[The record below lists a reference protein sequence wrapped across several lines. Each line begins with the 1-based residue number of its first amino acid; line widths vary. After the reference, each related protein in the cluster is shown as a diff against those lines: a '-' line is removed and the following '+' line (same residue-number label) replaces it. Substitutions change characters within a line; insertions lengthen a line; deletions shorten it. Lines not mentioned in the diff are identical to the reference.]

1 MTPVTSRAQHSAF
14 ELPAEVRELKAR
26 AAEFV
31 EREIRPVEEKVAK
44 TESID
49 RADIAMLR
57 KKARAAGF
65 AMLNMPVRYGGKDLS
80 MLGQVAIEEEAGKAT
95 NGLGFTVADR
105 GPRELVE
112 IATED
117 QVQRFVMPVIR
128 GEAREAWAVTEPGAG
143 SDVSAINA
151 RAERDGDQWVINA
164 EKWFVTD
171 ADTAAFF
178 IVLAWAGRARAG
190 ASSRDS
196 VAGAPEEQSL
206 FLVRRD
212 NPGVHFDRFPHFMHD
227 PYISKHA
234 EMRFVDCRVG
244 DADRVPASGAE
255 GAKAWFTAERLF
267 IAARSCGTAE
277 RVIELARSWAQER
290 IAYGHPIA
298 DYQGVQFP
306 LADSLTELAAARLLT
321 YYAAA
326 EFDRGGDPRIAHG
339 KAAMAKL
346 FASEMVAR
354 VTDRA
359 VQIFGGRGF
368 MTEHPVN
375 RYYREVRVDRIWEG
389 TSEIQRLI
397 IARGL
402 FKRGAAP
409 YVS

>member
-1 MTPVTSRAQHSAF
+1 MTTPTADRTQPAVF
-14 ELPAEVRELKAR
+14 ELPPEIRELKAR
-26 AAEFV
+26 AAAFV
-31 EREIRPVEEKVAK
+31 EKEIRPVEDKVAK

-49 RADIAMLR
+49 PADWAMLR
-57 KKARAAGF
+57 SKARAAGF
-65 AMLNMPVRYGGKDLS
+65 SMLNMPVRYGGKDLS

-95 NGLGFTVADR
+95 NGLGFAVADR

-143 SDVSAINA
+143 SDVSAISA
-151 RAERDGDQWVINA
+151 RAERDGDEWVINA

-178 IVLAWAGRARAG
+178 IVLAWAGQ
-190 ASSRDS
+190 
-196 VAGAPEEQSL
+196 EQSL

-244 DADRVPASGAE
+244 DEDRVPASGAE

-277 RVIELARSWAQER
+277 RVIELARTWAQER
-290 IAYGHPIA
+290 VAYGHPIA
-298 DYQGVQFP
+298 DYQGIQFP

-321 YYAAA
+321 YYAAV
-326 EFDRGGDPRIAHG
+326 EFDRAGDPRVAHG

-359 VQIFGGRGF
+359 LQIFGGRGF

-409 YVS
+409 YIS

>member
-1 MTPVTSRAQHSAF
+1 VTTPVSARTSLAAF
-14 ELPAEVRELKAR
+14 ELPADIRELKAR
-26 AAEFV
+26 AAAFV
-31 EREIRPVEEKVAK
+31 EKEIRPIEEKVAQ
-44 TESID
+44 TETID
-49 RADIAMLR
+49 RDDIAMLR
-57 KKARAAGF
+57 QKARAAGF
-65 AMLNMPVRYGGKDLS
+65 AMLNMPSRLGGKDLS
-80 MLGQVAIEEEAGKAT
+80 MLGQVAVEEEAGKAT
-95 NGLGFTVADR
+95 NGLGFVVADR
-105 GPRELVE
+105 GPRELLE
-112 IATED
+112 IANED
-117 QVQRFVMPVIR
+117 QIQRFVAPIVR

-143 SDVSAINA
+143 SDVSAIKA
-151 RAERDGDQWVINA
+151 RAVRDGDRWVINA

-178 IVLAWAGRARAG
+178 IVLAWAG
-190 ASSRDS
+190 D
-196 VAGAPEEQSL
+196 EQAL
-206 FLVRRD
+206 FLVKRD
-212 NPGVHFDRFPHFMHD
+212 NPGVHFDRLPRFMHD

-234 EMRFVDCRVG
+234 EMRFVDCVVG
-244 DADRVPASGAE
+244 DEDRVPASGDE

-290 IAYGHPIA
+290 VAYGNPIA

-321 YYAAA
+321 YYAAV
-326 EFDRGGDPRIAHG
+326 EFDRGGDQRIAHG

-346 FASEMVAR
+346 FASEMVGR

-359 VQIFGGRGF
+359 LQIFGGRGF
-368 MTEHPVN
+368 MTENVVN

-409 YVS
+409 YIS

>member
-1 MTPVTSRAQHSAF
+1 
-14 ELPAEVRELKAR
+14 
-26 AAEFV
+26 
-31 EREIRPVEEKVAK
+31 
-44 TESID
+44 
-49 RADIAMLR
+49 MLR
-57 KKARAAGF
+57 RKARAAGF
-65 AMLNMPVRYGGKDLS
+65 AMLNMPSRLGGKDLS
-80 MLGQVAIEEEAGKAT
+80 MLGQVAVEEEAGKAT
-95 NGLGFTVADR
+95 NGLGFVVADR

-117 QVQRFVMPVIR
+117 QIERYIVPIVR

-143 SDVSAINA
+143 SDVNAIQA
-151 RAERDGDQWVINA
+151 RAVRDGDKWVINA
-164 EKWFVTD
+164 QKWFVTD

-178 IVLAWAGRARAG
+178 IVLAWAG
-190 ASSRDS
+190 
-196 VAGAPEEQSL
+196 EEQAL
-206 FLVRRD
+206 FLVKRD
-212 NPGVHFDRFPHFMHD
+212 NPGVHFDRLPRFMHD

-234 EMRFVDCRVG
+234 EMRFVDCVVG
-244 DADRVPASGAE
+244 DEDRVPASGDE

-277 RVIELARSWAQER
+277 RVIELARTWAQER
-290 IAYGHPIA
+290 VAYGSAIA

-326 EFDRGGDPRIAHG
+326 EFDRGGDQRIAHG

-346 FASEMVAR
+346 FASEMVGR

-359 VQIFGGRGF
+359 LQIFGGRGF
-368 MTEHPVN
+368 MTENVVN

-409 YVS
+409 YIS

>member
-1 MTPVTSRAQHSAF
+1 VKETVAQPAAF
-14 ELPAEVRELKAR
+14 VLPAEVRELKRR
-26 AAEFV
+26 AGEFV
-31 EREIRPVEEKVAK
+31 EKEIWPIEEKVAK
-44 TESID
+44 AEAID
-49 RADIAMLR
+49 RSDLAMLR

-65 AMLNMPVRYGGKDLS
+65 SMLNMPVRLGGKDLS

-95 NGLGFTVADR
+95 NGLGFAVADR
-105 GPRELVE
+105 GPRELVD
-112 IATED
+112 IATDD

-143 SDVSAINA
+143 SDVGAI
-151 RAERDGDQWVINA
+151 RATAVRDGDGWVLNA

-178 IVLAWAGRARAG
+178 IVLAWAGK
-190 ASSRDS
+190 
-196 VAGAPEEQSL
+196 EQSL

-212 NPGVHFDRFPHFMHD
+212 NPGVHIDRLPHFMHD

-244 DADRVPASGAE
+244 DEDRVPSSGDE

-277 RVIELARSWAQER
+277 RVIDLATAWAKER
-290 IAYGHPIA
+290 VAYGRPIG

-306 LADSLTELAAARLLT
+306 LADCLTELAAARLLT
-321 YYAAA
+321 YHAAA
-326 EFDRGGDPRIAHG
+326 EFDSGSDHRVAHG

-359 VQIFGGRGF
+359 LQIFGGRGF
-368 MTEHPVN
+368 MTENPVN

-402 FKRGAAP
+402 FKRGAATYLP
-409 YVS
+409 

>member
-1 MTPVTSRAQHSAF
+1 MTYT
-14 ELPAEVRELKAR
+14 LPDDIKELKRR
-26 AAEFV
+26 ALEFV
-31 EREIRPVEEKVAK
+31 ETEIRPVESKVAA
-44 TESID
+44 TEVID
-49 RADIAMLR
+49 PADVVMLR
-57 KKARAAGF
+57 RKARAAGF
-65 AMLNMPVRYGGKDLS
+65 SMLNMPEKYGGKDLS

-95 NGLGFTVADR
+95 NGLGFAVADR

-117 QVQRFVMPVIR
+117 QVRRFIMPVIR

-143 SDVSAINA
+143 SDVGAISA
-151 RAERDGDQWVINA
+151 RAERQGGDWVINA

-171 ADTAAFF
+171 ADTATFF
-178 IVLAWAGRARAG
+178 IVLAWAG
-190 ASSRDS
+190 D
-196 VAGAPEEQSL
+196 EQAL

-212 NPGVHFDRFPHFMHD
+212 NPGVQFLRFPHFMHD

-234 EMRFVDCRVG
+234 EMKFVDCRVP
-244 DADRVPASGAE
+244 DSDRVPASGQE

-277 RVIELARSWAQER
+277 RVIELSRAWAQER
-290 IAYGHPIA
+290 VAYGHPIA
-298 DYQGVQFP
+298 EYQGVQFP

-321 YYAAA
+321 YYAAEA
-326 EFDRGGDPRIAHG
+326 FDQGGDPRVVHG

-346 FASEMVAR
+346 FASEMIAR

-359 VQIFGGRGF
+359 LQIFGGRGF
-368 MTEHPVN
+368 MTEHVVN

-402 FKRGAAP
+402 LKRGAAP
-409 YVS
+409 YIT

>member
-1 MTPVTSRAQHSAF
+1 MTPVTSRAQQAAF

-31 EREIRPVEEKVAK
+31 EREIRHVEEKVAK
-44 TESID
+44 TESIEP
-49 RADIAMLR
+49 ADIAMLR

-143 SDVSAINA
+143 SDVSAISA
-151 RAERDGDQWVINA
+151 RAERDGDEWVINA

-178 IVLAWAGRARAG
+178 IVLAWAGQ
-190 ASSRDS
+190 
-196 VAGAPEEQSL
+196 EQSL

-244 DADRVPASGAE
+244 DEDRVPASGAE

-290 IAYGHPIA
+290 IAYGRPIA
-298 DYQGVQFP
+298 EYQGVQFP

-326 EFDRGGDPRIAHG
+326 EFDRDGDPRIAHG

-368 MTEHPVN
+368 MTEHTVN

-402 FKRGAAP
+402 FKRGAGP

>member
-1 MTPVTSRAQHSAF
+1 MKAPVREQSQPAAF
-14 ELPAEVRELKAR
+14 ELPLEVRELKAR

-31 EREIRPVEEKVAK
+31 EKEIRPIEEKVAK
-44 TESID
+44 TEAID
-49 RADIAMLR
+49 PADVAMLR
-57 KKARAAGF
+57 KKSRAAGF
-65 AMLNMPVRYGGKDLS
+65 S
-80 MLGQVAIEEEAGKAT
+80 MLGQGAIEEEAGKAT
-95 NGLGFTVADR
+95 NGLGFMVADR

-112 IATED
+112 IASED
-117 QVQRFVMPVIR
+117 QVQRFIVPVIR

-143 SDVSAINA
+143 SDTSAISA
-151 RAERDGDQWVINA
+151 QAVRDGKDWIINA

-178 IVLAWAGRARAG
+178 IVLAWAHPAQAG
-190 ASSRDS
+190 NSTA
-196 VAGAPEEQSL
+196 EQSL

-212 NPGVHFDRFPHFMHD
+212 NPGVHFDRLPHFMHD

-234 EMRFVDCRVG
+234 EMRFVDCRVP
-244 DADRVPASGAE
+244 DEDRVPASGSE

-277 RVIELARSWAQER
+277 RLIELSRSWAQER
-290 IAYGHPIA
+290 VAYGNPIA

-326 EFDRGGDPRIAHG
+326 DFDRGGDPRITHG

-359 VQIFGGRGF
+359 LQIFGGRGF
-368 MTEHPVN
+368 MTEHVVN

-409 YVS
+409 YIS

>member
-1 MTPVTSRAQHSAF
+1 MKTPVTDRTQPAVF
-14 ELPAEVRELKAR
+14 ELPADLRELKAR
-26 AAEFV
+26 AAAFV
-31 EREIRPVEEKVAK
+31 EDEVRPIEEKVAK
-44 TESID
+44 TAKIE

-57 KKARAAGF
+57 QKARAAGF
-65 AMLNMPVRYGGKDLS
+65 SMLNMPVRYGGKDLS
-80 MLGQVAIEEEAGKAT
+80 MLGQVAIEEESGKAT

-143 SDVSAINA
+143 SDVSAISA
-151 RAERDGDQWVINA
+151 SAVRDGDQWVINA

-178 IVLAWAGRARAG
+178 IVLANTGPASAGRN
-190 ASSRDS
+190 STD
-196 VAGAPEEQSL
+196 EQSL

-227 PYISKHA
+227 PYISRHA

-244 DADRVPASGAE
+244 DEDRVPSSGQE

-267 IAARSCGTAE
+267 IAARACGTAE
-277 RVIELARSWAQER
+277 RVIELARAWALDR
-290 IAYGHPIA
+290 VAYGHPIA

-359 VQIFGGRGF
+359 LQIFGGRGF
-368 MTEHPVN
+368 MTENVVN

-402 FKRGAAP
+402 LKRGAAP
-409 YVS
+409 YVT

>member
-1 MTPVTSRAQHSAF
+1 MKTPVTDRAQPAVF
-14 ELPAEVRELKAR
+14 ELPPEVRELKAR

-44 TESID
+44 TEAID
-49 RADIAMLR
+49 RADIDMLR

-117 QVQRFVMPVIR
+117 QVQRFVVPIIR

-143 SDVSAINA
+143 SDVGAISA
-151 RAERDGDQWVINA
+151 RAVRDGDSWVINA

-178 IVLAWAGRARAG
+178 IVLAWAG
-190 ASSRDS
+190 
-196 VAGAPEEQSL
+196 EEQSL
-206 FLVRRD
+206 FLVKRD
-212 NPGVHFDRFPHFMHD
+212 NPGVHFDRLPHFMHD

-244 DADRVPASGAE
+244 DEDRVPASGAE

-277 RVIELARSWAQER
+277 RVIELARAWAQER
-290 IAYGHPIA
+290 IAYGHSIA

-326 EFDRGGDPRIAHG
+326 EFDRGGDYRIAHG

-346 FASEMVAR
+346 FASEMVGR

-359 VQIFGGRGF
+359 LQIFGGRGF

-409 YVS
+409 YIS

>member
-1 MTPVTSRAQHSAF
+1 MSKIADRAPASFQ
-14 ELPAEVRELKAR
+14 LPTDVRELKAR
-26 AAEFV
+26 ALEFV
-31 EREIRPVEEKVAK
+31 EREIRPIEEKVAK
-44 TESID
+44 TEAID
-49 RADIAMLR
+49 PADWAMLR
-57 KKARAAGF
+57 SKARAAGF

-95 NGLGFTVADR
+95 NGLGFAVADR

-112 IATED
+112 MATED
-117 QVQRFVMPVIR
+117 QIQRFVMPVIR
-128 GEAREAWAVTEPGAG
+128 GETREAWAVTEPGAG
-143 SDVSAINA
+143 SDVSGIKA
-151 RAERDGDQWVINA
+151 RAERHGNEWVINA

-171 ADTAAFF
+171 ADKAEFF
-178 IVLAWAGRARAG
+178 IVLAWAGE
-190 ASSRDS
+190 D
-196 VAGAPEEQSL
+196 QNL
-206 FLVRRD
+206 FLVHRD
-212 NPGVHFDRFPHFMHD
+212 NPGVKFDRFPAFMHD

-234 EMRFVDCRVG
+234 EMRFVDCRVPE
-244 DADRVPASGAE
+244 ADRVPASGEE

-277 RVIELARSWAQER
+277 RVIELARAWAQER
-290 IAYGHPIA
+290 VANGHPIA
-298 DYQGVQFP
+298 DYQGVSFP

-321 YYAAA
+321 YYAAE

-359 VQIFGGRGF
+359 LQIFGGRGF
-368 MTEHPVN
+368 MTEHVIN

-402 FKRGAAP
+402 MKRGVAP

>member
-1 MTPVTSRAQHSAF
+1 MSQAPVRDRTDVAHFALPPDIRA
-14 ELPAEVRELKAR
+14 LKER

-31 EREIRPVEEKVAK
+31 EREIRPIEEKVAR
-44 TESID
+44 TERID
-49 RADIAMLR
+49 PQDVAALR

-65 AMLNMPVRYGGKDLS
+65 SMLNMPVRYGGQDLS
-80 MLGQVAIEEEAGKAT
+80 MLGQVAIEEAAGMAT
-95 NGLGFTVADR
+95 NGLGFIVADR

-112 IATED
+112 VASED
-117 QVQRFVMPVIR
+117 QIQRYVMPVIR
-128 GEAREAWAVTEPGAG
+128 GEVREAWAITEPGAG
-143 SDVSAINA
+143 SDTSAITTQ
-151 RAERDGDQWVINA
+151 AEQAGSNWVING
-164 EKWFVTD
+164 EKWFVTGG
-171 ADTAAFF
+171 DTAAFL
-178 IVLAWAGRARAG
+178 IVLAWNG
-190 ASSRDS
+190 D
-196 VAGAPEEQSL
+196 EQSL

-212 NPGVHFDRFPHFMHD
+212 NPGVEIVRTPGFMHD
-227 PYISKHA
+227 PYIDHHA
-234 EMRFVDCRVG
+234 EIRFRNCRVP
-244 DADRVPASGAE
+244 DTDRVPSGGDD
-255 GAKAWFTAERLF
+255 GARAWFTAERLF
-267 IAARSCGTAE
+267 IAARACGTAE

-290 IAYGHPIA
+290 VAYGHPIA

-306 LADSLTELAAARLLT
+306 LADSLTELAAARQLT
-321 YYAAA
+321 YHAA
-326 EFDRGGDPRIAHG
+326 EALDREDDVKVVHG

-359 VQIFGGRGF
+359 LQIFGGRGF

-402 FKRGAAP
+402 FKRGAKP

>member
-1 MTPVTSRAQHSAF
+1 MKETVGETTQPAAF
-14 ELPAEVRELKAR
+14 VLPADVRELKAR
-26 AAEFV
+26 AGDFV
-31 EREIRPVEEKVAK
+31 EKEIWPIEAKVAK
-44 TESID
+44 AEAID
-49 RADIAMLR
+49 PADVAMLR

-65 AMLNMPVRYGGKDLS
+65 SMLNMPVRLGGKDLS

-95 NGLGFTVADR
+95 NGLGFAVADR

-112 IATED
+112 IASEN
-117 QVQRFVMPVIR
+117 QIQRFVMPIMR

-143 SDVSAINA
+143 SDVSAI
-151 RAERDGDQWVINA
+151 RATAVRDGDSWVLNA

-171 ADTAAFF
+171 ADIAAFF
-178 IVLAWAGRARAG
+178 IVLAWAGQ
-190 ASSRDS
+190 
-196 VAGAPEEQSL
+196 EQAL
-206 FLVRRD
+206 FLVARD
-212 NPGVHFDRFPHFMHD
+212 NPGVHIDRLPHFMHD

-234 EMRFVDCRVG
+234 EMRFMDCRVK
-244 DADRVPASGAE
+244 DEDRVPASGEE

-267 IAARSCGTAE
+267 IAARCCGTAE
-277 RVIELARSWAQER
+277 RVIDLACAWARER
-290 IAYGHPIA
+290 VAYGHPIS
-298 DYQGVQFP
+298 DYQAVQFP

-321 YYAAA
+321 YHAAA
-326 EFDRGGDPRIAHG
+326 EFDGGGDPRVAHG

-359 VQIFGGRGF
+359 LQIFGGRGF
-368 MTEHPVN
+368 MTENPVN

-402 FKRGAAP
+402 FKRGAAA
-409 YVS
+409 YLS

>member
-1 MTPVTSRAQHSAF
+1 MTRPVTDRTQPGVF
-14 ELPAEVRELKAR
+14 ELPADVRELKAR
-26 AAEFV
+26 AAAFV
-31 EREIRPVEEKVAK
+31 EQEIRPIEEKVAK
-44 TESID
+44 TAKIE
-49 RADIAMLR
+49 RADVAMLR
-57 KKARAAGF
+57 QKARAAGF
-65 AMLNMPVRYGGKDLS
+65 SMLNMPSRYGGKDLS

-117 QVQRFVMPVIR
+117 QIQRFIVPIIR

-143 SDVSAINA
+143 SDTGAITA
-151 RAERDGDQWVINA
+151 RAERDGDGWVINA

-178 IVLAWAGRARAG
+178 IVLARVG
-190 ASSRDS
+190 
-196 VAGAPEEQSL
+196 EEQTL

-212 NPGVHFDRFPHFMHD
+212 NPGVHFDRLPHFMHD

-234 EMRFVDCRVG
+234 EMRFVNCRVE
-244 DADRVPASGAE
+244 DEDRVPASGSE

-267 IAARSCGTAE
+267 IAARCCGTAE

-290 IAYGHPIA
+290 VAYGHPIA

-326 EFDRGGDPRIAHG
+326 EFDRAGDPRIAHG
-339 KAAMAKL
+339 KTAMAKL
-346 FASEMVAR
+346 FASEMIGR

-359 VQIFGGRGF
+359 LQIFGGRGF
-368 MTEHPVN
+368 MTEHTIN

-409 YVS
+409 YIS

>member
-1 MTPVTSRAQHSAF
+1 MRTQVTDSAKQAAF
-14 ELPAEVRELKAR
+14 ELPPGVRELKAR

-31 EREIRPVEEKVAK
+31 EREIRPVEEKVAR
-44 TESID
+44 TEVID
-49 RADIAMLR
+49 RDDVAALR

-65 AMLNMPVRYGGKDLS
+65 SMLNMPVRYGGKDLS
-80 MLGQVAIEEEAGKAT
+80 MLGQVAVEEEAGKAT
-95 NGLGFTVADR
+95 NGLGFAVADR

-117 QVQRFVMPVIR
+117 QIQRFIMPIMR

-143 SDVSAINA
+143 SDVGAIA
-151 RAERDGDQWVINA
+151 TRAVRDGGDWVING

-178 IVLAWAGRARAG
+178 IVLARAG
-190 ASSRDS
+190 EDQA
-196 VAGAPEEQSL
+196 L
-206 FLVRRD
+206 FLVGKD
-212 NPGVHFDRFPHFMHD
+212 NPGVYFNRLPHFMHD

-234 EMRFVDCRVG
+234 EMRFIDCRVA
-244 DADRVPASGAE
+244 DRDRVPTSGQE

-277 RVIELARSWAQER
+277 RVIELARAWAMER
-290 IAYGHPIA
+290 VAFDHPIA

-321 YYAAA
+321 YYAAE
-326 EFDRGGDPRIAHG
+326 EFDRGGDVRIAHG

-346 FASEMVAR
+346 FASEMVGR

-409 YVS
+409 YIS

>member
-1 MTPVTSRAQHSAF
+1 
-14 ELPAEVRELKAR
+14 
-26 AAEFV
+26 
-31 EREIRPVEEKVAK
+31 
-44 TESID
+44 
-49 RADIAMLR
+49 
-57 KKARAAGF
+57 
-65 AMLNMPVRYGGKDLS
+65 

-95 NGLGFTVADR
+95 NGLGFAVADR

-117 QVQRFVMPVIR
+117 QIQRFVMPIMR
-128 GEAREAWAVTEPGAG
+128 GETREAWAVTEPGAG
-143 SDVSAINA
+143 SDVSAISA
-151 RAERDGDQWVINA
+151 RAERDGDGWVINA
-164 EKWFVTD
+164 QKWFVTD

-178 IVLAWAGRARAG
+178 IVLAWAGDDQA
-190 ASSRDS
+190 
-196 VAGAPEEQSL
+196 L
-206 FLVRRD
+206 FLVKRD
-212 NPGVHFDRFPHFMHD
+212 NPGVHFDRLPHFMHD

-234 EMRFVDCRVG
+234 EMRFVNCRVG
-244 DADRVPASGAE
+244 DEDRVPASGAE

-277 RVIELARSWAQER
+277 RVIELARSWALER
-290 IAYGHPIA
+290 VAYGHPIA
-298 DYQGVQFP
+298 DYQGVEFP

-326 EFDRGGDPRIAHG
+326 EFDRGGDARVAHG

-346 FASEMVAR
+346 FASEMVGR

-359 VQIFGGRGF
+359 LQIFGGRGF

-402 FKRGAAP
+402 FKRGVAP
-409 YVS
+409 YTS

>member
-1 MTPVTSRAQHSAF
+1 VKTPVTDRTQPVAF

-26 AAEFV
+26 AAAFV
-31 EREIRPVEEKVAK
+31 ENEIWPIELKVAK
-44 TESID
+44 TEAID
-49 RADIAMLR
+49 PADWAMLR

-65 AMLNMPVRYGGKDLS
+65 SMLNMPVHLGGKDLS
-80 MLGQVAIEEEAGKAT
+80 MLGQVAIEEEAGRAT
-95 NGLGFTVADR
+95 NGLGFAVADR

-143 SDVSAINA
+143 SDVSAIRA
-151 RAERDGDQWVINA
+151 RAERDGDEWVINA

-178 IVLAWAGRARAG
+178 IVLAWAGEA
-190 ASSRDS
+190 
-196 VAGAPEEQSL
+196 QSL
-206 FLVRRD
+206 FLVGRD
-212 NPGVHFDRFPHFMHD
+212 NPGVHIDRLPHFMHD
-227 PYISKHA
+227 PYVSKHA
-234 EMRFVDCRVG
+234 EMRFVDCRVSER
-244 DADRVPASGAE
+244 DRVPKSGEE
-255 GAKAWFTAERLF
+255 GARSWFTAERLF

-277 RVIELARSWAQER
+277 RVIELARSWAQDR
-290 IAYGHPIA
+290 VAYGHAIA

-326 EFDRGGDPRIAHG
+326 EFDRGGDQRIAHG

-359 VQIFGGRGF
+359 LQIFGGRGF

-409 YVS
+409 YVT

>member
-1 MTPVTSRAQHSAF
+1 MTKTVGERTQPAAFVLPRDVRA
-14 ELPAEVRELKAR
+14 LKNR
-26 AAEFV
+26 AGEFV
-31 EREIRPVEEKVAK
+31 EKEIWPIEAKVAK
-44 TESID
+44 AEAID
-49 RADIAMLR
+49 PADVAMLR

-65 AMLNMPVRYGGKDLS
+65 SMLNMPARLGGKDLS

-95 NGLGFTVADR
+95 NGLGFAVADR

-112 IATED
+112 IASED
-117 QVQRFVMPVIR
+117 QIQRYVMPVIR

-143 SDVSAINA
+143 SDVNAI
-151 RAERDGDQWVINA
+151 RATAVRDGDGWVLNA

-171 ADTAAFF
+171 ADTAAFY
-178 IVLAWAGRARAG
+178 IVLAWTGK
-190 ASSRDS
+190 
-196 VAGAPEEQSL
+196 EQSL
-206 FLVRRD
+206 FLVARD
-212 NPGVHFDRFPHFMHD
+212 NPGVNIDRLPHFMHD

-234 EMRFVDCRVG
+234 EMRFADCRVK
-244 DADRVPASGAE
+244 DEDRVQGSGEE

-277 RVIELARSWAQER
+277 RVIDLAVAWAQER
-290 IAYGHPIA
+290 VAYGHPIS

-321 YYAAA
+321 YHAAA
-326 EFDRGGDPRIAHG
+326 EFDGGGDPRVAHG

-346 FASEMVAR
+346 YASEMVAR

-359 VQIFGGRGF
+359 LQTFGGRGF

-402 FKRGAAP
+402 FKRGAATYLP
-409 YVS
+409 

>member
-1 MTPVTSRAQHSAF
+1 MKVTDRAEPAAF
-14 ELPAEVRELKAR
+14 ELPAGVRDLKTR

-31 EREIRPVEEKVAK
+31 EKEIRPVEEKVAK
-44 TESID
+44 TEAID
-49 RADIAMLR
+49 PADVAMLR

-65 AMLNMPVRYGGKDLS
+65 SMLNMPARLGGKDLS

-112 IATED
+112 IASED
-117 QVQRFVMPVIR
+117 QVQRYVMPIIR
-128 GEAREAWAVTEPGAG
+128 GDAREAWAVTEPGAG
-143 SDVSAINA
+143 SDVSAIAA
-151 RAERDGDQWVINA
+151 RAVRDGNEWVINA

-178 IVLAWAGRARAG
+178 IVLAWAPPAHAG
-190 ASSRDS
+190 PNST
-196 VAGAPEEQSL
+196 EEQSL

-212 NPGVHFDRFPHFMHD
+212 NPGVHFDRLPHFMHD

-234 EMRFVDCRVG
+234 EMRFVDCRVP
-244 DADRVPASGAE
+244 DEDRVPTSGEE

-290 IAYGHPIA
+290 VAYGHPIA

-321 YYAAA
+321 YYAAV

-359 VQIFGGRGF
+359 LQIFGGRGF
-368 MTEHPVN
+368 MTEHVVN

>member
-1 MTPVTSRAQHSAF
+1 MKTHVTDRAQPAPFS
-14 ELPAEVRELKAR
+14 LPEDIRELKAR
-26 AAEFV
+26 AARFV
-31 EREIRPVEEKVAK
+31 EKEIRPIEEKVAK
-44 TESID
+44 TETID
-49 RADIAMLR
+49 LADFALLR

-65 AMLNMPVRYGGKDLS
+65 SMLNMPVKYGGKDLS

-95 NGLGFTVADR
+95 NGLGFAVADR

-112 IATED
+112 IASED
-117 QVQRFVMPVIR
+117 QVQRFVMQVIR

-143 SDVSAINA
+143 SDVSGIST
-151 RAERDGDQWVINA
+151 RAVRHGDDWVING

-178 IVLAWAGRARAG
+178 IVLAWA
-190 ASSRDS
+190 DD
-196 VAGAPEEQSL
+196 EQTL
-206 FLVRRD
+206 FLVPRD
-212 NPGVHFDRFPHFMHD
+212 NPGIRFDRMPGFMHD
-227 PYISKHA
+227 PYVSKHA
-234 EMRFVDCRVG
+234 EMRFVDCRVP
-244 DADRVPASGAE
+244 DADRVSSSGQE

-267 IAARSCGTAE
+267 IAARSCGAAE
-277 RVIELARSWAQER
+277 RVIELARVWAQER
-290 IAYGHPIA
+290 VAYGHPIA

-321 YYAAA
+321 YYAAV
-326 EFDRGGDPRIAHG
+326 EFDRGGDVKVAHG

-359 VQIFGGRGF
+359 LQIFGGRGF
-368 MTEHPVN
+368 MTEHPIN

-409 YVS
+409 YVT

>member
-1 MTPVTSRAQHSAF
+1 MKETIGETTQPAAFALLPDVRDLKTRAG
-14 ELPAEVRELKAR
+14 
-26 AAEFV
+26 EFV
-31 EREIRPVEEKVAK
+31 EKEIWPVEAKVAK
-44 TESID
+44 AEAID
-49 RADIAMLR
+49 PADLAMLR

-65 AMLNMPVRYGGKDLS
+65 SMLNMPVRLGGKDLS

-95 NGLGFTVADR
+95 NGLGFAVADR

-117 QVQRFVMPVIR
+117 QIQRFVMPIIR

-143 SDVSAINA
+143 SDVNAI
-151 RAERDGDQWVINA
+151 RATAVRDGDGWTLNA

-178 IVLAWAGRARAG
+178 IVLAWAGQ
-190 ASSRDS
+190 
-196 VAGAPEEQSL
+196 EQSL
-206 FLVRRD
+206 FLVARD
-212 NPGVHFDRFPHFMHD
+212 NPGVHIDRLPHFMHD

-234 EMRFVDCRVG
+234 EMRFVDCHVK
-244 DADRVPASGAE
+244 DEDRVPASGEE

-277 RVIELARSWAQER
+277 RVIDLASTWAQER

-306 LADSLTELAAARLLT
+306 LADSLAELAAARLLT
-321 YYAAA
+321 YHAAA
-326 EFDRGGDPRIAHG
+326 EFDSGGDSRVAHG

-346 FASEMVAR
+346 LASEMVAR

-368 MTEHPVN
+368 MTENPIN

-402 FKRGAAP
+402 FKRGAAAYLP
-409 YVS
+409 

>member
-1 MTPVTSRAQHSAF
+1 MKTQVTDRAQPACF
-14 ELPAEVRELKAR
+14 ELPAEIRELKTR
-26 AAEFV
+26 ATEFV

-44 TESID
+44 AEVID
-49 RADIAMLR
+49 LADVAMLR

-65 AMLNMPVRYGGKDLS
+65 SMLNMSVRYGGKDLS

-95 NGLGFTVADR
+95 NGLGFAVADR

-112 IATED
+112 IANED
-117 QVQRFVMPVIR
+117 QIQRFVMPVIR
-128 GEAREAWAVTEPGAG
+128 GEAREAWAITEPGAG
-143 SDVSAINA
+143 SDVSAIST
-151 RAERDGDQWVINA
+151 RAVRDGDRWVING

-178 IVLAWAGRARAG
+178 IVLAWAGQ
-190 ASSRDS
+190 
-196 VAGAPEEQSL
+196 EQAL

-212 NPGVHFDRFPHFMHD
+212 NPGVRFERMPHFMHD

-234 EMRFVDCRVG
+234 EMRFVDVRVP
-244 DADRVPASGAE
+244 DADRVPSSGQE

-277 RVIELARSWAQER
+277 RVIELTRAWAQER
-290 IAYGHPIA
+290 VAYGHPIA
-298 DYQGVQFP
+298 DYQGIQFP

-326 EFDRGGDPRIAHG
+326 EFDRGGDLKVAHG

-346 FASEMVAR
+346 FASEMVGR

-359 VQIFGGRGF
+359 LQIFGGRGF
-368 MTEHPVN
+368 MTEHPIN

>member
-1 MTPVTSRAQHSAF
+1 MKLTDRIEPAAF
-14 ELPAEVRELKAR
+14 ELPADVRELKTR

-31 EREIRPVEEKVAK
+31 ETEIRPVEEKVAR
-44 TESID
+44 TETID
-49 RADIAMLR
+49 PADVAMLR
-57 KKARAAGF
+57 KKSRAAGF
-65 AMLNMPVRYGGKDLS
+65 SMLNMPARLGGKDLS

-105 GPRELVE
+105 GPRELAE
-112 IATED
+112 IASED
-117 QVQRFVMPVIR
+117 QLQRYVMPIIR

-143 SDVSAINA
+143 SDVGAIAA
-151 RAERDGDQWVINA
+151 RAVRDGKEWVINA

-171 ADTAAFF
+171 ADTATFF
-178 IVLAWAGRARAG
+178 IVLAWA
-190 ASSRDS
+190 DQ
-196 VAGAPEEQSL
+196 EQSL

-234 EMRFVDCRVG
+234 EMRFVDCRVP
-244 DADRVPASGAE
+244 DEDRLPTSGEE

-290 IAYGHPIA
+290 VAYGLPIA

-321 YYAAA
+321 YYAAV
-326 EFDRGGDPRIAHG
+326 EFDRGGDPRSAHG

-359 VQIFGGRGF
+359 LQIFGGRGF
-368 MTEHPVN
+368 MTEHVVN